1 MSKWLAL
8 AFSVGLWVPFDCG
21 PPRRAAVDRDTGNLV
36 AFWLEYPERV
46 EPVLV
51 TEPYAVLIVWLG
63 AERRFTVY
71 DNKAKQVHKAPD
83 FESFLREVRQLPR
96 GVAVQRFDTCTVPR
110 THDMPEEA
118 RQRLEE
124 AMRAGDRT
132 WAVSPVTGLTRE
144 IICTCETRGL
154 RFP

>member
-1 MSKWLAL
+1 LVI

-21 PPRRAAVDRDTGNLV
+21 PARRAAVDRDTRNLV
-36 AFWLEYPERV
+36 AFWLEYADRV

-63 AERRFTVY
+63 DERRFYVY

-83 FESFLREVRQLPR
+83 FESFLREVQQLPR
-96 GVAVQRFDTCTVPR
+96 GIAVQRFDTCTVPR

-118 RQRLEE
+118 WQRLEE
-124 AMRAGDRT
+124 AMQAGNRQ
-132 WAVSPVTGLTRE
+132 WAVSSVTGLARE
-144 IICTCETRGL
+144 IICTCETHGFRL
-154 RFP
+154 P